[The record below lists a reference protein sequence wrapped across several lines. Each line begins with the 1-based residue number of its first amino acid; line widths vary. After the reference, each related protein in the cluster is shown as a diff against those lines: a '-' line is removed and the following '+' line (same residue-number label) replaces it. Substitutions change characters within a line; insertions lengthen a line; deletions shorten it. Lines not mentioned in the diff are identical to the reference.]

1 MLTRRACCWHRLTGE
16 GARATHGRE
25 ASHDC
30 THSGAENT
38 SKKTLIFSQN
48 LENKGP
54 EIGKYILDTREH
66 PAYICSMKEPKT
78 LQQAI
83 VYFSDPDRCFDFAV
97 KLRWPDGKIIC
108 PRCSS
113 EKHYFIKT
121 RKLWLCRGC
130 NKQFTLKVNTIF
142 EDSPLGLDKWM
153 TAFWML
159 VSCKNGVSSMEIHR
173 ALGITQ
179 KSAWFMLQRLR
190 EALKESKF
198 GRGKIGGPGN
208 ELEADE
214 TFVGG
219 KLKNM
224 HRDKREKINQL
235 GEKFKGK
242 AVVQGIFDREARK
255 IRATVVP
262 NIKRETLQNEIL
274 KNVRY
279 GSTVYTDDAVGYE
292 TLNYR
297 FVHDVVNHAE
307 TYVRGRVHTNSLE
320 NFWSL
325 LKRTLRGTYVAVE
338 PFHLDRYVD
347 EQVFRFNNRKDKN
360 DSDRFALAMSQVAGK
375 RLTYSELT
383 GKDTDSLHTSET
395 RTRETEIPF

>member
-1 MLTRRACCWHRLTGE
+1 
-16 GARATHGRE
+16 
-25 ASHDC
+25 
-30 THSGAENT
+30 
-38 SKKTLIFSQN
+38 
-48 LENKGP
+48 
-54 EIGKYILDTREH
+54 
-66 PAYICSMKEPKT
+66 MKEPKT

-83 VYFSDPDRCFDFAV
+83 VYFSDPDRCFEFAV

-159 VSCKNGVSSMEIHR
+159 VSCKNGISSMEIHR

-198 GRGKIGGPGN
+198 GRGKIGGGPGS
-208 ELEADE
+208 EVEADE

-219 KLKNM
+219 KMKNM
-224 HRDKREKINQL
+224 HKDRRIAINQL

-242 AVVQGIFDREARK
+242 AVVQGMLDRELRTV
-255 IRATVVP
+255 RATVVP

-274 KNVRY
+274 SNVKY
-279 GSTVYTDDAVGYE
+279 GTSVYTDDAVGYE
-292 TLNYR
+292 HLHLR

-307 TYVRGRVHTNSLE
+307 TYVRGRVHTNGLE

-383 GKDTDSLHTSET
+383 GKDTDSLHMSET
-395 RTRETEIPF
+395 GTGEAEAPF